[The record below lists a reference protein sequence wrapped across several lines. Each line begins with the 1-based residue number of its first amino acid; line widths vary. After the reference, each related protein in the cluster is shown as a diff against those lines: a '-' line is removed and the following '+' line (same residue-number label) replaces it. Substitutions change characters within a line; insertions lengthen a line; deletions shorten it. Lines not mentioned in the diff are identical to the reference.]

1 MQMLF
6 HGSDLSP
13 ATRWP
18 RRAALAGALA
28 LLAFAPA
35 AVGDTAGSPS
45 ATLQTGATAT
55 GQGGSGTSTSTKTPA
70 VATLEQCATAT
81 APQTERSATISGE
94 MIAIPGT
101 ARMQLRIQLEE
112 RAGVAQR
119 YRAINAPGLGAWRSS
134 SPGVKVFGHIQQFTN
149 LSAPAFYRG
158 LISFRWLDATGRTI
172 KAQQLHTASCEQ
184 PAASAPV
191 TAPAG
196 RTPGPDGEG

>member
-1 MQMLF
+1 MQILF
-6 HGSDLSP
+6 HGSHLSL
-13 ATRWP
+13 AT

-28 LLAFAPA
+28 LLACAPA
-35 AVGDTAGSPS
+35 AVGDTAGSPG
-45 ATLQTGATAT
+45 ATLQAGATTT

-94 MIAIPGT
+94 MTAIPGT

-134 SPGVKVFGHIQQFTN
+134 NQDVKVFGHIQQFTN

-158 LISFRWLDATGRTI
+158 LVSFRWLDATGRTI

-196 RTPGPDGEG
+196 GTPRPDSEG